1 MKNHSESFGIWNLLT
16 WVAMGVFLV
25 AGGIVVSLWYMP
37 VIKKNE
43 GMRRQIIEL
52 EDRIAYEQKVARQL
66 KSSIDALQTDP
77 DVIER
82 MAREKLGYA
91 KPGETVVRFESRPL
105 NATDQR

>member
-1 MKNHSESFGIWNLLT
+1 MKDMKDHSQTLCIWNLLT
-16 WVAMGVFLV
+16 WMVMGLFLV

-43 GMRRQIIEL
+43 GMRRQIIAL
-52 EDRIAYEQKVARQL
+52 ENKIAHEQAVARQL
-66 KSSIDALQTDP
+66 KSSIDALQTNP

-91 KPGETVVRFESRPL
+91 KPGETLVRFEETSE
-105 NATDQR
+105 TE